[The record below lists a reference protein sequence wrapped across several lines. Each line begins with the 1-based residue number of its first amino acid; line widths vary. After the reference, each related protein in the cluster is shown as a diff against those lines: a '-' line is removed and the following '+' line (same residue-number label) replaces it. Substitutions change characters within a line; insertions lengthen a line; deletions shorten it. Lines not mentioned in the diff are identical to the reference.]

1 MSLMGTLAKV
11 AIGYAA
17 ARGVDKMTGGGGLAG
32 LFGGAQVP
40 GGEAKADQAPGMGQ
54 IQDMLGQMG
63 AGGAGAMGNLQD
75 MLGKMTQ
82 GGGFDLSA
90 LMGNAAGGDTGGPRG
105 GLLSGAGGG
114 AGLAGIMAMLGGAA
128 AMTGQGAAQ
137 MADAINPK
145 ETAPEMEATA
155 ALLLRAM
162 IQAAKSDG
170 GIDADEQAKIL
181 ETVGDADEDDMA
193 FIRAE
198 LAAPVDV
205 EALALQTPD
214 LQKTQVYAMSL
225 MTIRVDSTAEAAYLD
240 QLAAALGLDQQTVNM
255 IHMQMGVQPLY
266 S

>member
-17 ARGVDKMTGGGGLAG
+17 ARGIDKMSGGAGLAG
-32 LFGGAQVP
+32 LFGGAQVK
-40 GGEAKADQAPGMGQ
+40 GSDAQAGQMPGMDAMQ
-54 IQDMLGQMG
+54 EMFGQMS
-63 AGGAGAMGNLQD
+63 AGGAGAMDNLQE
-75 MLGKMTQ
+75 MMGKMTQ
-82 GGGFDLSA
+82 GGGFDLAS
-90 LMGNAAGGDTGGPRG
+90 LMGGATGNAKG
-105 GLLSGAGGG
+105 GLLSGGGDG
-114 AGLAGIMAMLGGAA
+114 AGMAGLMAMLGGAA
-128 AMTGQGAAQ
+128 ALTGQGAAQ
-137 MADAINPK
+137 MADAFNPR
-145 ETAPEMEATA
+145 ETAPEMEDTA

-170 GIDADEQAKIL
+170 GIDAAEQAKIL

-205 EALALQTPD
+205 DALAAQTPEA
-214 LQKTQVYAMSL
+214 QKTQVYAMSL
-225 MTIRVDSTAEAAYLD
+225 MTIRVDSEAEAQYLD

>member
-17 ARGVDKMTGGGGLAG
+17 ARGIDKMSGGQGLAG
-32 LFGGAQVP
+32 LFGGAQIP
-40 GGEAKADQAPGMGQ
+40 GGEAEAGQMPGMAGL
-54 IQDMLGQMG
+54 QDMLGQFTGGSG
-63 AGGAGAMGNLQD
+63 AAMGNLQD
-75 MLGKMTQ
+75 MMGKMTQ
-82 GGGFDLSA
+82 GGGFDLSS
-90 LMGNAAGGDTGGPRG
+90 LMGGGADGDAKG
-105 GLLSGAGGG
+105 GLLSGGAGGG
-114 AGLAGIMAMLGGAA
+114 AGLAGMLAMLGGAA

-145 ETAPEMEATA
+145 ETAPEMEDTA

-170 GIDADEQAKIL
+170 GIDANEQAKIL
-181 ETVGDADEDDMA
+181 ETVGDADEEDMA
-193 FIRAE
+193 FIRSE

-205 EALALQTPD
+205 AGLAAQTPEA
-214 LQKTQVYAMSL
+214 QKAQVYAMSL
-225 MTIRVDSTAEAAYLD
+225 MTIRVDSEAEAQYLD

-255 IHMQMGVQPLY
+255 IHMQMGGQPLY

>member
-17 ARGVDKMTGGGGLAG
+17 ARGIDKMSGGAGLAG
-32 LFGGAQVP
+32 LFGGAQVK
-40 GGEAKADQAPGMGQ
+40 GSDAQANQMPGMEAM
-54 IQDMLGQMG
+54 QDMLGQMT
-63 AGGAGAMGNLQD
+63 AGGAGAMGNLQE
-75 MLGKMTQ
+75 MMGKMAQ
-82 GGGFDLSA
+82 GGGFDLSS
-90 LMGNAAGGDTGGPRG
+90 LMGGGGNGTKG
-105 GLLSGAGGG
+105 GLLSGAEGG
-114 AGLAGIMAMLGGAA
+114 AGMAGLMAMLGGAA
-128 AMTGQGAAQ
+128 ALTGQGAAQ
-137 MADAINPK
+137 MADAINPS
-145 ETAPEMEATA
+145 ETAPEMEETA

-170 GIDADEQAKIL
+170 GIDAAEQAKIL

-193 FIRAE
+193 FIRTE

-205 EALALQTPD
+205 EALAAQTPEA
-214 LQKTQVYAMSL
+214 QKTQVYAMSL
-225 MTIRVDSTAEAAYLD
+225 MTIRVDSDAEAQYLD

>member
-17 ARGVDKMTGGGGLAG
+17 ARGIDKMSGGAGLAG
-32 LFGGAQVP
+32 LFGGAQVK
-40 GGEAKADQAPGMGQ
+40 GSDAKAGQMPGMDAM
-54 IQDMLGQMG
+54 QDMLGQMT
-63 AGGAGAMGNLQD
+63 AGGTGAMANLQE
-75 MLGKMTQ
+75 MMGKMTQ
-82 GGGFDLSA
+82 GGGFDLSS
-90 LMGNAAGGDTGGPRG
+90 LMGASGGKTKGG
-105 GLLSGAGGG
+105 GLLSGAGDG
-114 AGLAGIMAMLGGAA
+114 AGMAGLMAMLGGAA
-128 AMTGQGAAQ
+128 ALTGQSAAQ
-137 MADAINPK
+137 MADAFNPR
-145 ETAPEMEATA
+145 ETAPEMEETA

-170 GIDADEQAKIL
+170 GIDAAEQAKIM
-181 ETVGDADEDDMA
+181 ETIGDADEEDMA

-205 EALALQTPD
+205 YALAAQTPEA
-214 LQKTQVYAMSL
+214 QKAQVYAMSL
-225 MTIRVDSTAEAAYLD
+225 MTIRVDSAVEAQYLD

>member
-17 ARGVDKMTGGGGLAG
+17 ARGIDKMSGGAGLAG
-32 LFGGAQVP
+32 LFGGAQVK
-40 GGEAKADQAPGMGQ
+40 GSEAQAGQMPGMDAMQ
-54 IQDMLGQMG
+54 EMLGQMT
-63 AGGAGAMGNLQD
+63 AGGAGAMDNLQE
-75 MLGKMTQ
+75 MMGKMTQ
-82 GGGFDLSA
+82 GGGFDLSS
-90 LMGNAAGGDTGGPRG
+90 LMGGAAGNGKG
-105 GLLSGAGGG
+105 GLLSGAGDG
-114 AGLAGIMAMLGGAA
+114 AGMAGLMAMLGGAA
-128 AMTGQGAAQ
+128 ALTGQGAAQ
-137 MADAINPK
+137 MADAFNPR
-145 ETAPEMEATA
+145 ETAPEMEDTA

-170 GIDADEQAKIL
+170 GIDAAEQEKIL
-181 ETVGDADEDDMA
+181 ETVGDADEEDMA

-205 EALALQTPD
+205 DALASETPEA
-214 LQKTQVYAMSL
+214 QKTQVYAMSL
-225 MTIRVDSTAEAAYLD
+225 MTIRVDSEAEAQYLD